1 VDPVLCFQRRC
12 LLPATRSQG
21 KHKAFDAV
29 VRRAKAVGID
39 QVLVN
44 GHGVAAQEQL
54 GLNEVA
60 VDFAQAGGSGNESRW
75 QGWGNLSGYQGT

>member
-1 VDPVLCFQRRC
+1 
-12 LLPATRSQG
+12 
-21 KHKAFDAV
+21 
-29 VRRAKAVGID
+29 
-39 QVLVN
+39 
-44 GHGVAAQEQL
+44 L